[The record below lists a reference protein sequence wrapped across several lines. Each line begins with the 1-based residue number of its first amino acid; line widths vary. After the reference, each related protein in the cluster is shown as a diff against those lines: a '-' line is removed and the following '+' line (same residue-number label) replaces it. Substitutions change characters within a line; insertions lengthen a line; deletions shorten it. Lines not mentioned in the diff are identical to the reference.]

1 MKNKKYS
8 VLVTGYPS
16 MDHIIKINTPAKVG
30 FTSLV
35 SNKDNTDIYYGGCS
49 VNIAYALS
57 KLGVS
62 ALPAIRVGNDFEK
75 IGFKK
80 FLEDNNVSLDSVK
93 KIGDDITSTT
103 YLLEDN
109 NGDHITIF
117 YPGAMDEKYFN
128 EVDDSLFINS
138 ELGVITVGPAKDN
151 LYFAQKCLEYNLP
164 IVFGMKGDIVSLT
177 KPFLLKV
184 LNNSK
189 IIFTN
194 ESEKQTIEE
203 LFDLNSIT
211 DFFET
216 GICEVIVTTKGK
228 EGSTYYQNK
237 NNKIESGSIKAYD
250 LFERKDTTGCGD
262 GYISGFLYGY
272 LNGFSVAE
280 CCLYGSLV
288 SSFVLSGQGCCTA
301 LPTKAQLELEF
312 DKRKEEI

>member
-1 MKNKKYS
+1 MNDKKYS

-16 MDHIIKINTPAKVG
+16 MDHIIKIATPAKVG

-35 SNKDNTDIYYGGCS
+35 NNKDNTEIYYGGCS
-49 VNIAYALS
+49 INIAYALC
-57 KLGVS
+57 KLGLS
-62 ALPAIRVGNDFEK
+62 ALPTIRVGNDFEK

-80 FLEDNNVSLDSVK
+80 FLEDNKVPLTGVK
-93 KIGDDITSTT
+93 EIAEDITSTT

-117 YPGAMDEKYFN
+117 YPGAMDEKYFS
-128 EVDDSLFINS
+128 EVDDKLFDES
-138 ELGVITVGPAKDN
+138 ELGVITVGPSKDN
-151 LYFAQKCLEYNLP
+151 FDFATKCLDHNLP
-164 IVFGMKGDIVSLT
+164 IVFGMKGDVVSFT

-194 ESEKQTIEE
+194 ESEKETLEE
-203 LFDLNSIT
+203 MFNLNSIT

-228 EGSTYYQNK
+228 
-237 NNKIESGSIKAYD
+237 SGSSYFVYENGEIKSGSVKAYD
-250 LFERKDTTGCGD
+250 LFEKKDTTGCGD

-272 LNGFSVAE
+272 LNNQSIAD

-288 SSFVLSGQGCCTA
+288 SSFVLSEEGCCSA
-301 LPTKAQLELEF
+301 LPTKAQLEEEF
-312 DKRKEEI
+312 NKKKGEL